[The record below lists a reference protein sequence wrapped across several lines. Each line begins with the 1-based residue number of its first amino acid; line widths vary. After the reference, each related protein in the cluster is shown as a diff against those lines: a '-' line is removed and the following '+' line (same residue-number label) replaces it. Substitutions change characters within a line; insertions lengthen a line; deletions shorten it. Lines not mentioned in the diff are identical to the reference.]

1 MYQERITH
9 SKRAYIYSVLIHVA
23 LFLLMLNVTVFFEVE
38 PPQFYELNLG
48 SVSSQRMEQ
57 IVREARRNEAARRLQ
72 TEGQTPEQ
80 RVEVPER
87 KMIEIEEPTISVPAE
102 NRIESSNIIS
112 NAERQTIRVEQ
123 PTFDVPALNRD
134 TFTMERKEVYEGSV
148 INVGEQPGSGMETG
162 TIGKE
167 FANFEIEGE
176 ISGREILSNPL
187 PEYPDGLNKNARIK
201 ISFTVFPNGTVSS
214 TDMFP
219 VRKENAVL
227 EALAMEKLKLWRFS
241 SLNAGDTRNQKGLIT
256 FEFKVK

>member
-1 MYQERITH
+1 MYLERINH
-9 SKRAYIYSVLIHVA
+9 FKKAYIYSAFIHVA
-23 LFLLMLNVTVFFEVE
+23 LFILMLNMTVFFEVE

-48 SVSSQRMEQ
+48 SVSSRRIEQ
-57 IVREARRNEAARRLQ
+57 IIRESRRNEAARS
-72 TEGQTPEQ
+72 EGQTPQQ

-102 NRIESSNIIS
+102 NRIESRDIIS

-123 PTFDVPALNRD
+123 PSFEIPALNRD
-134 TFTMERKEVYEGSV
+134 AFTMDRKEVYEGSI
-148 INVGEQPGSGMETG
+148 INVGEQPGSGIETG

-167 FANFEIEGE
+167 FADFEIEGE
-176 ISGREILSNPL
+176 ITGRGILSKPL

-201 ISFTVFPNGTVSS
+201 ISFIVFSNGTVSS

-241 SLNAGDTRNQKGLIT
+241 SLTAGDNRNQKGLIT